1 MEINIQKDE
10 VKKRKRLKN
19 KIILEY
25 LYIILMISTLYF
37 LLPFLFDFMVGDNT
51 GIDGVGQAL
60 GIVIILRILTY
71 VLTIIFMV
79 INPIRILVTYKNE
92 IKEIFPKIKK
102 IICIIIII
110 IPILFSLLKLFEV
123 PISNLMFHLKYET
136 GKNSYTVSPENYK
149 LPIDFYDELKERN
162 LLYNEDTNTLMNRLN
177 SNHDC
182 INYIHDG
189 NKLISQNCYAKSTMT
204 GISSEIYYD
213 NISNNIITDMYQNSF
228 PVYMYNAILTL
239 PNKNEKMQYAALG
252 RFSYNSD
259 DYGEYR
265 AFHNDYYIECKILY
279 VDGDIYAIIGLG
291 QSYPVKKYNS
301 QIDDATFNYNYAFNM
316 ILTEKDTITTYVDGK
331 YYPNG
336 AIENSGN
343 SYEMRPNTKV
353 LYTSHYPVRKV
364 ERLDVYT
371 INNIASELQ
380 DGVLKKSIDFHFNE

>member
-1 MEINIQKDE
+1 METNVQTE
-10 VKKRKRLKN
+10 QVKKRKRLKN
-19 KIILEY
+19 KIIWEY
-25 LYIILMISTLYF
+25 LYIIFTILTLYF
-37 LLPFLFDFMVGDNT
+37 LLPFLYNYMIEDNT

-60 GIVIILRILTY
+60 GALIILRILTY
-71 VLTIIFMV
+71 ILTFIFMV
-79 INPIRILVTYKNE
+79 VNPIKILITYKNE
-92 IKEIFPKIKK
+92 INEIFPKIKK
-102 IICIIIII
+102 VICIIIIT
-110 IPILFSLLKLFEV
+110 IPILFSLLKLFEI
-123 PISNLMFHLKYET
+123 PISNFMFHLKYET
-136 GKNSYTVSPENYK
+136 GKNYYIVSPKNYK
-149 LPIDFYDELKERN
+149 LPIDFYDELKDRN
-162 LLYNEDTNTLMNRLN
+162 LLYNDDTNILMNRLN

-189 NKLISQNCYAKSTMT
+189 NKIIPQKCYAKSTMT
-204 GISSEIYYD
+204 GISSESYYD
-213 NISNNIITDMYQNSF
+213 DISNDIITDMYQNSF

-259 DYGEYR
+259 DYGEYS

-279 VDGDIYAIIGLG
+279 VDGDIYALIGLG
-291 QSYPVKKYNS
+291 QSYDVKKYNS

-316 ILTEKDTITTYVDGK
+316 ILTEKDTITTFVDGK

-343 SYEMRPNTKV
+343 SYKMRPNTKV

-371 INNIASELQ
+371 INNIARELQ
-380 DGVLKKSIDFHFNE
+380 DGVLKKSIDSHFNE